1 MDGLSDTEEPPSLVS
16 VTQNAERIPSNST
29 KVPITIITGKHL
41 QALSVQFFMLIFLV
55 GYLGAGKTTL
65 LNHVL
70 TAQHGKKIAV
80 ILNGW

>member
-1 MDGLSDTEEPPSLVS
+1 MNDTEHAEEPPRLIDTGRFGSE
-16 VTQNAERIPSNST
+16 VTPDPIH
-29 KVPITIITGKHL
+29 KVPITIITGRHPL
-41 QALSVQFFMLIFLV
+41 HDVESLLTPL

-80 ILNGW
+80 ILNGR